1 MGGSHYT
8 VDDDVA
14 IDMKAILG
22 ALWKAKGWIVPIVA
36 VAGIGTYLALSVVP
50 PKFKADS
57 QVLIESARSVF
68 EDNGQQETERARL
81 DQQGVGSQVQLITSR
96 DLARRVAKRLD
107 LANNPEFD
115 AIGAG
120 GGSII
125 GDVLALL
132 GIAGDRSRLS
142 PEERIL
148 ESYYKALSV
157 YPVKDSRVI
166 SVEFQSKNPQLAADA
181 ANTIIEEYLAL
192 QAGVKRA
199 VTVNRAEILAPE
211 IKRLQEQVKE
221 AERAVETYRSSN
233 DLLLGANNIP
243 LAQQQLAELNTQL
256 STARS
261 ARSEAAAKM
270 ELVQEL
276 LKNGNSINTASDV
289 LDSTLIQ
296 RLRERQVALRAR
308 IAELM
313 TTLMANHPQVRSL
326 RSQLDDYD
334 KQITAEVRKVLKGL
348 ENDVRVANARVES
361 LTANLNELKVSASKA
376 NEQQVRLRELER
388 DAEIKSAQLATL
400 LSRYREADATRNAAI
415 LPADARIISRAIA
428 PLKPYWPKKL
438 PITIAVT
445 VAAFLICAAIVIGR
459 EFIAGRATRREAMV
473 YAAPDHAEPPLE
485 AAPAAADHAAPDMA
499 ETGKVPPMA
508 AGYAAANDRVEDLP
522 PMPEGSPAAPFHADP
537 AAGQRVPF
545 EPAPQADISVQ
556 PAATPEPH
564 MPYQPPQ
571 EALRQAGF
579 QAPPQPPL
587 PPQPPH
593 QAVPQA
599 PLEVPYPPQA
609 VPPSQPSTPIQPM
622 PAAQSSM
629 YYQPQP
635 PASPASPP
643 PHQAYPAMGPPETGE
658 RAVYRPTM
666 DTGAMPTFG
675 ANTQQGYARPN
686 PAAGGAVMSG
696 PSMWAALRGD
706 GRPIKTIVVASA
718 LSHDLAGA
726 AAVQL
731 AQAAAVE
738 GRVVMVDLKGPPGV
752 NGIADLVSGRVGFT
766 EAITRLPGSRAHRI
780 MPGSHPVALH
790 GEGVARFETV
800 LTALMHTYDW
810 VIVTIGALNPD
821 SITASV
827 LNRADA
833 VVLAAPAS
841 GAEDATYMAFDTL
854 ADSTSAGVHIFNVDG
869 HAARSAA

>member
-14 IDMKAILG
+14 IDTKAILG

-36 VAGIGTYLALSVVP
+36 VAGIGTYLALSIVS
-50 PKFKADS
+50 PKYRADS

-68 EDNGQQETERARL
+68 EENGQQETERARL

-107 LANNPEFD
+107 LASNPEFD
-115 AIGAG
+115 AVGAG
-120 GGSII
+120 GGSIV

-181 ANTIIEEYLAL
+181 ANAIVEEYLAL

-199 VTVNRAEILAPE
+199 VTVNRVEILAPE

-221 AERAVETYRSSN
+221 AERAVESYRSSN

-261 ARSEAAAKM
+261 ARSEASAKM
-270 ELVQEL
+270 EIVKDL
-276 LKNGNSINTASDV
+276 LKSGKSINTASDV
-289 LDSTLIQ
+289 LDSQLIQ

-361 LTANLNELKVSASKA
+361 LTANLNELKVSASRA

-388 DAEIKSAQLATL
+388 DAEIKSTQLATL
-400 LSRYREADATRNAAI
+400 LSRYGEADATRNAAI

-428 PLKPYWPKKL
+428 PLKPFWPKKL

-445 VAAFLICAAIVIGR
+445 VAVFLICAAIVIGR
-459 EFIAGRATRREAMV
+459 EFIAGRATRRETMV
-473 YAAPDHAEPPLE
+473 FTAPDQAEPPLE
-485 AAPAAADHAAPDMA
+485 AAPAATENATPELA

-508 AGYAAANDRVEDLP
+508 AGYAAANDRVDDLTP
-522 PMPEGSPAAPFHADP
+522 KPESAPAAPFQVDP
-537 AAGQRVPF
+537 AAARRDPIETAQ
-545 EPAPQADISVQ
+545 QAEMSNQ
-556 PAATPEPH
+556 PVSGPEPRV
-564 MPYQPPQ
+564 PYQPPQ
-571 EALRQAGF
+571 EASQHAGF
-579 QAPPQPPL
+579 QAAPP
-587 PPQPPH
+587 PPH
-593 QAVPQA
+593 QGVPQRQSEA
-599 PLEVPYPPQA
+599 PFQTQAALQPQPTVP
-609 VPPSQPSTPIQPM
+609 TQPM
-622 PAAQSSM
+622 PAAHSPMS
-629 YYQPQP
+629 YQPRP
-635 PASPASPP
+635 
-643 PHQAYPAMGPPETGE
+643 AYPAMVPPATGSGLQSP
-658 RAVYRPTM
+658 AAYQPTM
-666 DTGAMPTFG
+666 DAGAMPAFG
-675 ANTQQGYARPN
+675 AHAPQSHARPI

-718 LSHDLAGA
+718 LNYDLAGA
-726 AAVQL
+726 AASQL

-738 GRVVMVDLKGPPGV
+738 GRVVMVDLKGPPGA

-810 VIVTIGALNPD
+810 VILTIGGLSPD

-854 ADSTSAGVHIFNVDG
+854 ADGTSAGVHIFNVDS
-869 HAARSAA
+869 HATRSAA